1 MTHSPGETRRP
12 AETHSPGE
20 TYRTETTH
28 GPERTG
34 LVALDRV
41 AVQESLR
48 VLTAA
53 RDAADW
59 ERPTPCAGWTLRRL
73 VAHMTAQHHGFAA
86 AARGVGADRTYWIAH
101 DLGGDPLERYA
112 ESVRHVLA
120 AFAEDGAV
128 ERSFT
133 LPEIGGAFPG
143 RVAVGFHLVDHV
155 AHGWD
160 VATSLGVPLDL
171 PEDVVDA
178 ALAVARRVP
187 TGPEHRGPGA
197 AFAPPVP
204 PPQDASPLD
213 ETLALLGRTPAA
225 VAYAPVAY
233 DVSRG

>member
-1 MTHSPGETRRP
+1 M
-12 AETHSPGE
+12 
-20 TYRTETTH
+20 TYRTQN
-28 GPERTG
+28 TG
-34 LVALDRV
+34 LLALDRV

-48 VLTAA
+48 VLAAA

-86 AARGVGADRTYWIAH
+86 AARGVGADRTYWIEQ
-101 DLGGDPLERYA
+101 DLGGDPRERYA

-120 AFAEDGAV
+120 AFAEDGAA

-133 LPEIGGAFPG
+133 LPELGGAFPG

-155 AHGWD
+155 VHGWD
-160 VATSLGVPLDL
+160 VARSLGVPLDL
-171 PEDVVDA
+171 PGEVVDA

-187 TGPEHRGPGA
+187 AGPEHRGPGA

-204 PPQDASPLD
+204 VPEGASPLD
-213 ETLALLGRTPAA
+213 ETLALLGRTPA
-225 VAYAPVAY
+225 PVAY
-233 DVSRG
+233 DVSRR